1 MRSSTT
7 LCFAVALAGLTAA
20 SLPAVAKTYS
30 HSHTRA
36 HKVAHHTRH
45 TRRAPIRMA
54 PADEYFGRQ
63 KMSILGI
70 RNQLHD
76 LGLRLSYAPEKSE
89 DILGS
94 AAWVEDALHD
104 WEHKYPTDPWLPKN
118 VYDLTSLYARVHT
131 AHGHAKASYA
141 LNWLLHKYGNTHYGR
156 LARLGLKQQIVYNR
170 Q

>member
-1 MRSSTT
+1 
-7 LCFAVALAGLTAA
+7 V
-20 SLPAVAKTYS
+20 
-30 HSHTRA
+30 
-36 HKVAHHTRH
+36 
-45 TRRAPIRMA
+45 A

-63 KMSILGI
+63 KISILGI

-76 LGLRLSYAPEKSE
+76 LGLRLAYAPEKSE

-118 VYDLTSLYARVHT
+118 VYQLTSLYAQVHT
-131 AHGHAKASYA
+131 EHGHAKASYA
-141 LNWLLHKYGNTHYGR
+141 LSWLLRKYGNTHYGR
-156 LARLGLKQQIVYNR
+156 LARLQLKRQIVYSSFR